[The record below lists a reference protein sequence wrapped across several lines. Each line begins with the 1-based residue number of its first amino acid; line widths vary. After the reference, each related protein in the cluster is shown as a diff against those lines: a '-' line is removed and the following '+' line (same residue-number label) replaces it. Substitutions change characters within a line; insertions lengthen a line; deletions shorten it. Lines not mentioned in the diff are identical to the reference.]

1 MKSTT
6 YTMTVNVTNVA
17 PDFKSPPSLNQ
28 NSSPFNYQLHVMDTL
43 SINLPPLYDSDGGQ
57 VVLYPSDTIEAG
69 STRLILTH
77 DATN

>member
-1 MKSTT
+1 
-6 YTMTVNVTNVA
+6 
-17 PDFKSPPSLNQ
+17 
-28 NSSPFNYQLHVMDTL
+28 MDTL
-43 SINLPPLYDSDGGQ
+43 SISLPPLYDSDGGQ